1 VRTDFANKYFSQ
13 LLAILSIGFL
23 GFPIFSFWIALYF
36 QNIMGYSALMTG
48 VHLLPMVIF
57 GLLANLV
64 AALIQHRVSNKL
76 LIAISVTAYIA
87 AYVLAAVQRHGN
99 SYWAFTFP
107 ALCLCVIGVDFQ
119 FIVVNVSGIPLSGC

>member
-1 VRTDFANKYFSQ
+1 
-13 LLAILSIGFL
+13 
-23 GFPIFSFWIALYF
+23 
-36 QNIMGYSALMTG
+36 MGYSALMTG

-64 AALIQHRVSNKL
+64 AALIQHKVSNKL

-87 AYVLAAVQRHGN
+87 AFVLAAVQRYGD

-107 ALCLCVIGVDFQ
+107 ALCLCVVGVDFQ
-119 FIVVNVSGIPLSGC
+119 FIVVNVSRTFSF

>member
-1 VRTDFANKYFSQ
+1 
-13 LLAILSIGFL
+13 
-23 GFPIFSFWIALYF
+23 
-36 QNIMGYSALMTG
+36 MGYSALMTG

-119 FIVVNVSGIPLSGC
+119 FIVVNVSDIPFSGC